1 MKVSFF
7 ENWVTFYPSQDDLER
22 NSYLQQTGPITI
34 TVNQAMRALYCLMSD
49 DGIIT
54 PVSDPLGAGTEWQT
68 YPFVAGEAIHETI
81 IADHARRAWAN
92 YLMNQLSDNKTTA
105 A

>member
-7 ENWVTFYPSQDDLER
+7 EQWVTFYPSQDDLER
-22 NSYLQQTGPITI
+22 NSYLQQTGPLTI
-34 TVNQAMRALYCLMSD
+34 TVNQAMRALHCLMSD
-49 DGIIT
+49 EGITT
-54 PVSDPLGAGTEWQT
+54 PVSDPLGAGTEWQV
-68 YPFVAGEAIHETI
+68 YPFVAGEATHENI
-81 IADHARRAWAN
+81 ITDHARRAWAN